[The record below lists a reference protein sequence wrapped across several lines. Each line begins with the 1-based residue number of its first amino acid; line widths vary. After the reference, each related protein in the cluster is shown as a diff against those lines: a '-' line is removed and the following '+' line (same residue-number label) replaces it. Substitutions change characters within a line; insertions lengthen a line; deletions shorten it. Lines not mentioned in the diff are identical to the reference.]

1 MSQLK
6 AAIQF
11 EKPTRDVFRVYPE
24 KSSDDVVI
32 QNDEYTAR
40 VNLKTGKAVF
50 ARGDYPAL
58 MRSRKSKQ
66 LSLDAIFTLKFAAG
80 RMPND
85 SESQNV

>member
-1 MSQLK
+1 MAMLK

-24 KSSDDVVI
+24 KTSDDVVI

-50 ARGDYPAL
+50 TRGDYLAL
-58 MRSRKSKQ
+58 MRSRLSKQ
-66 LSLDAIFTLKFAAG
+66 LSLDAIYTLRFAAG
-80 RMPND
+80 RMPTDGEN
-85 SESQNV
+85 